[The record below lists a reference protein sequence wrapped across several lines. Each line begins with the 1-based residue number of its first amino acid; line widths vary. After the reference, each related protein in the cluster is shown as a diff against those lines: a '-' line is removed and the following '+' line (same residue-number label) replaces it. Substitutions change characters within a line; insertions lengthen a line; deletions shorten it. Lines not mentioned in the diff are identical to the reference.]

1 MFETKREEKRKL
13 GQLTNLMREGQL
25 TNLIV
30 KLNFQLLGLFNSI
43 HVSQMS

>member
-1 MFETKREEKRKL
+1 
-13 GQLTNLMREGQL
+13 MREGQL